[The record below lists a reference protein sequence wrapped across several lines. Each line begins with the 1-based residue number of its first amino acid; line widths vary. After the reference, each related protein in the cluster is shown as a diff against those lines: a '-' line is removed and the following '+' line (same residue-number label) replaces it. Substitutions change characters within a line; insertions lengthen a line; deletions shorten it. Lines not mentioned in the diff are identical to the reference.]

1 MSTYLQLQ
9 TRICDELGRNDLL
22 TSTLNSSV
30 SPVQNAILSAIF
42 QYEPERFWFNQTRA
56 TASTTAPVA
65 SVGTPNYALPT
76 DCLEL
81 DTVSVTVNG
90 NRYPLEQVPW
100 PTIDDLT
107 GVTVGF
113 GRPLMFAVY
122 QQQLWIYPEP
132 DAAYTLTL
140 SYLQKLTTLS
150 ASSDTNAWTTHA
162 EGLIRTRAKVLLYL
176 ETIKDPDKAASL
188 EALEQDLLTKLRA
201 RSAKYV
207 STGHVKPT
215 EF

>member
-22 TSTLNSSV
+22 VSTLNASV
-30 SPVQNAILSAIF
+30 SPVQNAILSAID
-42 QYEPERFWFNQTRA
+42 QYAHERFWFNTARA
-56 TASTTAPVA
+56 TATTTAPVA

-90 NRYPLEQVPW
+90 ARYPMQAVPW

-113 GRPLMFAVY
+113 GKPLMYAVY
-122 QQQLWIYPEP
+122 DEQIWLYPEP

-140 SYLQKLTTLS
+140 SYLQELTALS
-150 ASSDTNAWTTHA
+150 ASSDTNAWTTDA

-176 ETIKDPDKAASL
+176 ETVKNPEAAASL
-188 EALEQDLLTKLRA
+188 EALEQDLLQKLRA
-201 RSAKYV
+201 KTGKLI
-207 STGHVKPT
+207 STGRIRPT